1 MKTKKFC
8 KKQTIFK
15 ALSSAAATAVT
26 LTALP
31 GCTALAKD
39 VDIVIDGEELNLDVA
54 PQIIDGRVMVPIRG
68 VLENLGALVKWD
80 DETQTVSA
88 RKSSKTVS
96 LEIGSNDVTLDK
108 GETNDDGSSKTE
120 TIQTDVAA
128 QLVSDRTL
136 VPLRVISEAM
146 GYSVDWNN
154 ETYTV
159 SITTDSDEDET
170 WKDSKVSVDISSLSV
185 DGDGA
190 TVNGNTLTI
199 SKGGV
204 YALSGKNSD
213 ANIVISTDEKV
224 KLKLNGVD
232 ITSSS
237 APVIYV
243 ENADKV
249 YIDLEDGT
257 DNSLVSSATDTAA
270 IRSKDN
276 LKIKGGGTL
285 NITSADKGINC
296 SDNLKIESGSINID
310 AKADGI
316 NVNDTFEM
324 TDGNLK
330 ITSVGD
336 GIDSSSIVNIS
347 GGTIDITTNGTP
359 TETSQTEQ
367 SSDEQSR
374 PKMPFDESSSVEF
387 ETSSKGIKADWMIK
401 LSGGK
406 INVNSADHAIHC
418 TSDIEIDGASLTLAS
433 QYKKGISAHGSITI
447 DGTDTSIDVTKS
459 TEGIEGKTKLTINN
473 GNIKVDSTDDGLNAG
488 TSVEMQPPQ
497 GGFGGERGQKG
508 EQQPSQDGQQPP
520 QDGQQP
526 PQDGQQPPQDGQQQP
541 QDGQQPPQDEQ
552 QQPQDGQQPPQDGQQ
567 PPQDG
572 QQPPQDRQQPPQSGF
587 GGQSNKDVIIINGGN
602 IEVTGRDDAIDAN
615 GNLVINGGTIKLAN
629 PTGTVTGPFAAL
641 DADGSITIADNTTL
655 IAAVSG
661 AQADSLGIIQNS
673 IIGYAESGLAA
684 GTEITLK
691 DADGD
696 TIISYAPQEK
706 FSAVYITSPNI
717 EIGKN
722 YTLEIGDAKYDITTD
737 GQTST
742 VGTPTNNNG
751 NFGGKGFGGNFGGR
765 GQRKTDAIGSQ
776 PTDNFNNSN
785 SPNSAESR

>member
-1 MKTKKFC
+1 MKTKKLC

-15 ALSSAAATAVT
+15 ALSSAAATAVA

-39 VDIVIDGEELNLDVA
+39 VNIVIDGEELNLGVA

-108 GETNDDGSSKTE
+108 GETNDDGSAKTE

-146 GYSVDWNN
+146 GYSVDWND

-159 SITTDSDEDET
+159 SITTDNDEDES
-170 WKDSKVSVDISSLSV
+170 WKDNKVSVDMSTLSIS
-185 DGDGA
+185 GDGA
-190 TVNGNTLTI
+190 SVSDNTLTI

-204 YALSGKNSD
+204 YTLSGKNSD
-213 ANIVISTDEKV
+213 ASIVISTDDKV
-224 KLKLNGVD
+224 KLKLNGVN
-232 ITSSS
+232 ITSSD

-243 ENADKV
+243 ENADKL
-249 YIDLEDGT
+249 YIDTEDGT
-257 DNSLVSSATDTAA
+257 DNSLVSTAADTAA

-285 NITSADKGINC
+285 NITSADNGIKC
-296 SDNLKIESGSINID
+296 SDNLKIEGGKINID

-330 ITSVGD
+330 ITAVGD
-336 GIDSSSIVNIS
+336 GIDSSSIANIS

-367 SSDEQSR
+367 SSDEQNR
-374 PKMPFDESSSVEF
+374 PKTPFGESSSVEF
-387 ETSSKGIKADWMIK
+387 ETSSKGIKADWMFK

-418 TSDIEIDGASLTLAS
+418 TSDIEIDGANLTLAS

-447 DGTDTSIDVTKS
+447 DGADTSIDVTKS

-473 GNIKVDSTDDGLNAG
+473 GNIKINSTDDGLNAG
-488 TSVEMQPPQ
+488 TSTEMQPPQ
-497 GGFGGERGQKG
+497 GGFGGERGQK
-508 EQQPSQDGQQPP
+508 DRRQPP

-526 PQDGQQPPQDGQQQP
+526 PQDGFSGQN
-541 QDGQQPPQDEQ
+541 
-552 QQPQDGQQPPQDGQQ
+552 
-567 PPQDG
+567 
-572 QQPPQDRQQPPQSGF
+572 
-587 GGQSNKDVIIINGGN
+587 NKDVIIINGGN
-602 IEVTGRDDAIDAN
+602 IEVTGRDDAIDVN

-629 PTGTVTGPFAAL
+629 PAGTVTGPFAAL
-641 DADGSITIADNTTL
+641 DADGNITIADGATL

-661 AQADSLGIIQNS
+661 AQANSLGITQNS
-673 IIGYAESGLAA
+673 IIGYAEYELAA
-684 GTEITLK
+684 GTTVSLK
-691 DADGD
+691 DDNGD
-696 TIISYAPQEK
+696 TIIIYAPQEK
-706 FSAVYITSPNI
+706 FSAVYITSPSI

-722 YTLEIGDAKYDITTD
+722 YTLEIGYTRYDITAD
-737 GQTST
+737 GQSST

-751 NFGGKGFGGNFGGR
+751 NFGEKGFGGGFGGR

-776 PTDNFNNSN
+776 TTDNSNNSN

>member
-1 MKTKKFC
+1 MKTKKIS

-15 ALSSAAATAVT
+15 ALSSVAATAVA

-39 VDIVIDGEELNLDVA
+39 VNIVIDGEELNLDVA

-108 GETNDDGSSKTE
+108 GETNDDGSAKTE

-146 GYSVDWNN
+146 GYSVDWND

-159 SITTDSDEDET
+159 SITTDNDEDES
-170 WKDSKVSVDISSLSV
+170 WKDNKVSVDMSTLSV
-185 DGDGA
+185 SGDGA
-190 TVNGNTLTI
+190 SVSDNTLTI

-204 YALSGKNSD
+204 YTLSGKNSD
-213 ANIVISTDEKV
+213 AGIVISTDDKV
-224 KLKLNGVD
+224 KLKLNGVN
-232 ITSSS
+232 ITSSG

-243 ENADKV
+243 ENADKL
-249 YIDLEDGT
+249 YIDTEDGT
-257 DNSLVSSATDTAA
+257 DNSLVSNAADTAA

-285 NITSADKGINC
+285 NITSADNGIKC
-296 SDNLKIESGSINID
+296 SDNLKIEGGKINID

-330 ITSVGD
+330 ITAVGD
-336 GIDSSSIVNIS
+336 GIDSSSIANIS

-359 TETSQTEQ
+359 TETLQTEQ
-367 SSDEQSR
+367 RSDEQNR
-374 PKMPFDESSSVEF
+374 PKTPFGESSSVEF

-418 TSDIEIDGASLTLAS
+418 TSDIETDGANLTLAS
-433 QYKKGISAHGSITI
+433 QYKKGISAHGRITI

-473 GNIKVDSTDDGLNAG
+473 GNIKINSTDDGLNAG
-488 TSVEMQPPQ
+488 TSTEMQPPQ
-497 GGFGGERGQKG
+497 GGFGGERGQKDRRQPQDG
-508 EQQPSQDGQQPP
+508 QQPPQDEQQPPQDGQQPP

-526 PQDGQQPPQDGQQQP
+526 PQDGQQPPQDGQQL
-541 QDGQQPPQDEQ
+541 
-552 QQPQDGQQPPQDGQQ
+552 PQDGQQPPQDGFS
-567 PPQDG
+567 G
-572 QQPPQDRQQPPQSGF
+572 QN
-587 GGQSNKDVIIINGGN
+587 NKDVVIINGGN
-602 IEVTGRDDAIDAN
+602 IEVTGRDDAIDVN

-629 PTGTVTGPFAAL
+629 PAGTVTGPFAAL
-641 DADGSITIADNTTL
+641 DADGNITIADGATL

-661 AQADSLGIIQNS
+661 AKANSLGITQNS
-673 IIGYAESGLAA
+673 IIGYAESELAA
-684 GTEITLK
+684 GTTVSLK
-691 DADGD
+691 DDNGD
-696 TIISYAPQEK
+696 TIIIYAPQEK
-706 FSAVYITSPNI
+706 FSAVYITSPSI

-722 YTLEIGDAKYDITTD
+722 YTLEIGDTRYDITAD
-737 GQTST
+737 GQIST

-751 NFGGKGFGGNFGGR
+751 NFGGKGFGGGFGGR

-776 PTDNFNNSN
+776 TTDNSNNSN

>member
-1 MKTKKFC
+1 MKTKKLS

-15 ALSSAAATAVT
+15 ALSSAAATAVA

-39 VDIVIDGEELNLDVA
+39 VNIVIDGEKLNLDVA

-108 GETNDDGSSKTE
+108 GETNDDGSAKTE

-136 VPLRVISEAM
+136 VPLRVISETM
-146 GYSVDWNN
+146 GYSVDWND

-159 SITTDSDEDET
+159 SITTDNDDDES
-170 WKDSKVSVDISSLSV
+170 WKDNKVSVDMSTLSV
-185 DGDGA
+185 SGDGA
-190 TVNGNTLTI
+190 SVSDNTLTI

-204 YALSGKNSD
+204 YTLSGKNSD
-213 ANIVISTDEKV
+213 ASIVISTDDNV
-224 KLKLNGVD
+224 KLKLNGVN
-232 ITSSS
+232 ITSSG

-243 ENADKV
+243 ENADKL
-249 YIDLEDGT
+249 YIDTEDGT
-257 DNSLVSSATDTAA
+257 DNSLVSTAADTAA

-285 NITSADKGINC
+285 NITSVDNGIKC
-296 SDNLKIESGSINID
+296 SDNLKIEGGNINID

-330 ITSVGD
+330 ITAVGD
-336 GIDSSSIVNIS
+336 GIDSSSIANIS

-367 SSDEQSR
+367 SSDEQNR
-374 PKMPFDESSSVEF
+374 PKTPFGESSSVEF

-418 TSDIEIDGASLTLAS
+418 TSDIEIDGANLTLAS
-433 QYKKGISAHGSITI
+433 QYKKGISAHGRITI

-473 GNIKVDSTDDGLNAG
+473 GNIKINSTDDGLNAG
-488 TSVEMQPPQ
+488 ISTEMQPPQ
-497 GGFGGERGQKG
+497 GGFGGERGQKDRRQPQNG
-508 EQQPSQDGQQPP
+508 QQPPQNGQQPPQDGQQPP

-526 PQDGQQPPQDGQQQP
+526 PQDGQQPPQDGFS
-541 QDGQQPPQDEQ
+541 GQN
-552 QQPQDGQQPPQDGQQ
+552 
-567 PPQDG
+567 
-572 QQPPQDRQQPPQSGF
+572 
-587 GGQSNKDVIIINGGN
+587 NKDVIIINGGN
-602 IEVTGRDDAIDAN
+602 IEVTGRDDAIDVN

-629 PTGTVTGPFAAL
+629 PVGTVTGPFAAL
-641 DADGSITIADNTTL
+641 DADGNITIADGATL

-661 AQADSLGIIQNS
+661 AQANSLGITQNS
-673 IIGYAESGLAA
+673 IIGYAESELAA
-684 GTEITLK
+684 GTTVSLK
-691 DADGD
+691 DDNGD

-706 FSAVYITSPNI
+706 FSAVYITSPSI

-722 YTLEIGDAKYDITTD
+722 YTLEIGDTRYDITAD
-737 GQTST
+737 GQSST

-751 NFGGKGFGGNFGGR
+751 NFGGKGFGGGFGGR

-776 PTDNFNNSN
+776 TTDNSK
-785 SPNSAESR
+785 

>member
-1 MKTKKFC
+1 MKTKKLS

-15 ALSSAAATAVT
+15 ALSSAAATAVA

-39 VDIVIDGEELNLDVA
+39 VNIVIDGEELNLDVA

-108 GETNDDGSSKTE
+108 DETNDDGSAKTE

-146 GYSVDWNN
+146 GYSVDWND

-159 SITTDSDEDET
+159 SITTDNDEDES
-170 WKDSKVSVDISSLSV
+170 WKDNKVSVDMSTLSV
-185 DGDGA
+185 SGDGA
-190 TVNGNTLTI
+190 SVSDNTLTI

-204 YALSGKNSD
+204 YTLSGKNSD
-213 ANIVISTDEKV
+213 ASIVISTDDKV
-224 KLKLNGVD
+224 RLKLNGVN
-232 ITSSS
+232 ITSSG

-243 ENADKV
+243 ENADKL
-249 YIDLEDGT
+249 YIDTEDGT
-257 DNSLVSSATDTAA
+257 DNSLVSTAADTAA

-285 NITSADKGINC
+285 NITSVDNGIKC
-296 SDNLKIESGSINID
+296 SDNLKIEGGNINID

-330 ITSVGD
+330 ITAVGD
-336 GIDSSSIVNIS
+336 GIDSSSIANIS

-367 SSDEQSR
+367 SSDEQNR
-374 PKMPFDESSSVEF
+374 PKTPFGESSSVEF

-418 TSDIEIDGASLTLAS
+418 TSDIETDGANITLAS

-447 DGTDTSIDVTKS
+447 DGADTSINVTKS

-473 GNIKVDSTDDGLNAG
+473 GNIKINSTDDGLNAG
-488 TSVEMQPPQ
+488 TSTEMQPPQ
-497 GGFGGERGQKG
+497 GGFGGERGQKDRRQPQNG
-508 EQQPSQDGQQPP
+508 QQPPQDEQQPP

-526 PQDGQQPPQDGQQQP
+526 PQDGFSGQN
-541 QDGQQPPQDEQ
+541 
-552 QQPQDGQQPPQDGQQ
+552 
-567 PPQDG
+567 
-572 QQPPQDRQQPPQSGF
+572 
-587 GGQSNKDVIIINGGN
+587 NKDVIIINGGN
-602 IEVTGRDDAIDAN
+602 IEVTGRDDAIDVN

-629 PTGTVTGPFAAL
+629 PVGTVTGPFAAL
-641 DADGSITIADNTTL
+641 DANGSITIADGATL

-661 AQADSLGIIQNS
+661 AQANSLGITQNS
-673 IIGYAESGLAA
+673 IIGYAESELAA
-684 GTEITLK
+684 GTTVSLK
-691 DADGD
+691 DDNGD

-706 FSAVYITSPNI
+706 FSAVYITSPSI
-717 EIGKN
+717 KIGKN
-722 YTLEIGDAKYDITTD
+722 YTLEIGDTRYDITAD
-737 GQTST
+737 GQSST

-751 NFGGKGFGGNFGGR
+751 NFGGKGFGGGFGGR
-765 GQRKTDAIGSQ
+765 GQKKTDAIGSQ
-776 PTDNFNNSN
+776 TTDNSNNSN

>member
-1 MKTKKFC
+1 MKTKKLS

-15 ALSSAAATAVT
+15 ALSSAAATAVA

-39 VDIVIDGEELNLDVA
+39 VNIVIDGEELNLDVA

-108 GETNDDGSSKTE
+108 GETNDDGSAKTE

-146 GYSVDWNN
+146 GYSVDWND

-159 SITTDSDEDET
+159 SITTDNDEDES
-170 WKDSKVSVDISSLSV
+170 WKDNKVSVDMSTLSV
-185 DGDGA
+185 SGDGA
-190 TVNGNTLTI
+190 SVSDNTLTI

-204 YALSGKNSD
+204 YTLSGKNSD
-213 ANIVISTDEKV
+213 ASIVISTDDKV
-224 KLKLNGVD
+224 KLKLNGVN
-232 ITSSS
+232 ITSSG

-243 ENADKV
+243 ENADKL
-249 YIDLEDGT
+249 YIDTEDGT
-257 DNSLVSSATDTAA
+257 DNSLVSTAADTAA

-285 NITSADKGINC
+285 NITSADNGIKC
-296 SDNLKIESGSINID
+296 SDNLKIEGGNINID
-310 AKADGI
+310 AKSDGI

-330 ITSVGD
+330 ITAVGD
-336 GIDSSSIVNIS
+336 GIDSSSIANIS

-367 SSDEQSR
+367 SSDEQNR
-374 PKMPFDESSSVEF
+374 PKTPFGESSSVEF

-418 TSDIEIDGASLTLAS
+418 TSDIEIDGANLTLAS

-473 GNIKVDSTDDGLNAG
+473 GNIKINSTDDGLNAG
-488 TSVEMQPPQ
+488 TSTEIQPPQ
-497 GGFGGERGQKG
+497 GGFGGERGQKDRRQPQNG
-508 EQQPSQDGQQPP
+508 QQPPQDGQQPP

-526 PQDGQQPPQDGQQQP
+526 PQDGQQPPQDGQQLP
-541 QDGQQPPQDEQ
+541 QDGQH
-552 QQPQDGQQPPQDGQQ
+552 PPQDGFS
-567 PPQDG
+567 G
-572 QQPPQDRQQPPQSGF
+572 QN
-587 GGQSNKDVIIINGGN
+587 NKDVIIINGGN

-629 PTGTVTGPFAAL
+629 PVGTVTGPFAAL
-641 DADGSITIADNTTL
+641 DADGNITIADGATL

-661 AQADSLGIIQNS
+661 AQANSLGITQNS
-673 IIGYAESGLAA
+673 IIGYAESELAA
-684 GTEITLK
+684 ETTVSLK
-691 DADGD
+691 DDNGD
-696 TIISYAPQEK
+696 TIIIYAPQEK
-706 FSAVYITSPNI
+706 FSAVYITSPSI

-722 YTLEIGDAKYDITTD
+722 YTLEIGDTRYDITAD
-737 GQTST
+737 GQIST

-751 NFGGKGFGGNFGGR
+751 NFGGKGFRGGFGGR

-776 PTDNFNNSN
+776 TTDNSNNSN
-785 SPNSAESR
+785 SPNSAETR

>member
-1 MKTKKFC
+1 MKTKKLS

-15 ALSSAAATAVT
+15 ALSSAAATAVA

-39 VDIVIDGEELNLDVA
+39 VNIVIDGEELNLDVA

-108 GETNDDGSSKTE
+108 GETNDDGSAKTE

-146 GYSVDWNN
+146 GYSVDWND

-159 SITTDSDEDET
+159 SITTHNDEDES
-170 WKDSKVSVDISSLSV
+170 WKDNKVSVDMSTLSV
-185 DGDGA
+185 SGDGA
-190 TVNGNTLTI
+190 SVSDNTLTI

-204 YALSGKNSD
+204 YTLSGKNSD
-213 ANIVISTDEKV
+213 ASIVISTDDKV
-224 KLKLNGVD
+224 KLKLNGVN
-232 ITSSS
+232 ITSSG

-243 ENADKV
+243 ENADKL
-249 YIDLEDGT
+249 YIDTEDGT
-257 DNSLVSSATDTAA
+257 DNSLVSNAADTAA

-285 NITSADKGINC
+285 NITSADNGIKC
-296 SDNLKIESGSINID
+296 SDNLKIEGGNINID

-330 ITSVGD
+330 ITAVGD
-336 GIDSSSIVNIS
+336 GIDSSSIANIS

-367 SSDEQSR
+367 SSDEQNR
-374 PKMPFDESSSVEF
+374 PKTPFGESSSVEF

-418 TSDIEIDGASLTLAS
+418 ASDIEIDGANLTLAS

-473 GNIKVDSTDDGLNAG
+473 GNIKINSTDDGLNAG
-488 TSVEMQPPQ
+488 TSTEMQPPQ
-497 GGFGGERGQKG
+497 GGFGGERGQKDRRQPQDG
-508 EQQPSQDGQQPP
+508 QQPPQNGQQPPQDGQQPP

-526 PQDGQQPPQDGQQQP
+526 PQDGQQPPQDGQQ
-541 QDGQQPPQDEQ
+541 
-552 QQPQDGQQPPQDGQQ
+552 PPQDGFS
-567 PPQDG
+567 G
-572 QQPPQDRQQPPQSGF
+572 QN
-587 GGQSNKDVIIINGGN
+587 NKDVIIINGGN

-629 PTGTVTGPFAAL
+629 PAGTVTGPFAAL
-641 DADGSITIADNTTL
+641 DADGSITIADSATL

-661 AQADSLGIIQNS
+661 AQANSLGITQNS
-673 IIGYAESGLAA
+673 IIGYAESELAA
-684 GTEITLK
+684 GTTVSLK
-691 DADGD
+691 DDNGN

-706 FSAVYITSPNI
+706 FSAVYITSPSI

-722 YTLEIGDAKYDITTD
+722 YTLEIGDTRYDITAD
-737 GQTST
+737 GQSST
-742 VGTPTNNNG
+742 VGTPINNNG
-751 NFGGKGFGGNFGGR
+751 NFGGKGFGGGFGGR

-776 PTDNFNNSN
+776 TTDNSNNSN

>member
-1 MKTKKFC
+1 MKTKKLS

-15 ALSSAAATAVT
+15 ALSSAAATAVA

-39 VDIVIDGEELNLDVA
+39 VNIVIDGEGLNLDVA

-88 RKSSKTVS
+88 RKSSKTIS

-108 GETNDDGSSKTE
+108 GETNDDGSAKTE

-146 GYSVDWNN
+146 GYSVDWND

-159 SITTDSDEDET
+159 SITTDNDEDES
-170 WKDSKVSVDISSLSV
+170 WKDNKVSVDMSTLSV
-185 DGDGA
+185 SGDGA
-190 TVNGNTLTI
+190 SVSDNTLTI

-204 YALSGKNSD
+204 YTLSGKNSD
-213 ANIVISTDEKV
+213 ASIVISTDDKV
-224 KLKLNGVD
+224 KLKLNGVN
-232 ITSSS
+232 ITSSG

-243 ENADKV
+243 ENADKL
-249 YIDLEDGT
+249 YIDTEDGT
-257 DNSLVSSATDTAA
+257 DNSLVSTAADTAA

-285 NITSADKGINC
+285 NITSVDNGIKC
-296 SDNLKIESGSINID
+296 SDNLKIEGGNINID

-330 ITSVGD
+330 ITAVGD
-336 GIDSSSIVNIS
+336 GIDSSSIANIS

-367 SSDEQSR
+367 SSDEQNR
-374 PKMPFDESSSVEF
+374 PKTPFVESSSVEF

-418 TSDIEIDGASLTLAS
+418 TSDIETDGANLTLAS

-447 DGTDTSIDVTKS
+447 DGADTSIDVTKS

-473 GNIKVDSTDDGLNAG
+473 GNIKINSTDDGLNAG
-488 TSVEMQPPQ
+488 TSTEMQPPQ
-497 GGFGGERGQKG
+497 GGFGGERGQKDRR
-508 EQQPSQDGQQPP
+508 QPQDGQQPP

-526 PQDGQQPPQDGQQQP
+526 PQDGQQPPQDGQQ
-541 QDGQQPPQDEQ
+541 
-552 QQPQDGQQPPQDGQQ
+552 PPQDGFS
-567 PPQDG
+567 G
-572 QQPPQDRQQPPQSGF
+572 QN
-587 GGQSNKDVIIINGGN
+587 NKDVIIINGGN
-602 IEVTGRDDAIDAN
+602 IEVTGRDDAIEVN

-629 PTGTVTGPFAAL
+629 PVGTVTGPFAAL
-641 DADGSITIADNTTL
+641 DADGNITIADGATL

-661 AQADSLGIIQNS
+661 AQANSLGITQNS
-673 IIGYAESGLAA
+673 IIGYAESELAA
-684 GTEITLK
+684 GTTVSLK
-691 DADGD
+691 DDNGN

-706 FSAVYITSPNI
+706 FSAVYITSSSI

-722 YTLEIGDAKYDITTD
+722 YTLEIGYTRYDITAD
-737 GQTST
+737 SQSST

-751 NFGGKGFGGNFGGR
+751 DFGGKGFGGGFGGR

-776 PTDNFNNSN
+776 TTDNSNNSN

>member
-1 MKTKKFC
+1 MKTKKLS

-15 ALSSAAATAVT
+15 ALSSAAATAVA
-26 LTALP
+26 LTTLP

-39 VDIVIDGEELNLDVA
+39 VNIVIDGEELNLDVA

-108 GETNDDGSSKTE
+108 GETNDDGSAKTE

-146 GYSVDWNN
+146 GYSVDWND

-159 SITTDSDEDET
+159 SITTDNDEDER
-170 WKDSKVSVDISSLSV
+170 WKDNKVSIDMSTLSV
-185 DGDGA
+185 SDDGA
-190 TVNGNTLTI
+190 SVSDNTLTI

-204 YALSGKNSD
+204 YTLSGKNSD
-213 ANIVISTDEKV
+213 ASIVISTDDKV
-224 KLKLNGVD
+224 KLKLNGVN
-232 ITSSS
+232 ITSSG

-243 ENADKV
+243 ENADKL
-249 YIDLEDGT
+249 YIDTEDGT
-257 DNSLVSSATDTAA
+257 DNSLVSTAADTAA

-285 NITSADKGINC
+285 NITSADNGIKC
-296 SDNLKIESGSINID
+296 SDNLKIEGGNINID

-330 ITSVGD
+330 ITAVGD
-336 GIDSSSIVNIS
+336 GIDSSSIANIS

-367 SSDEQSR
+367 SSDEQNR
-374 PKMPFDESSSVEF
+374 PKTPFGESSSVEF

-418 TSDIEIDGASLTLAS
+418 TSDIETDGANLTLAS

-447 DGTDTSIDVTKS
+447 DGAGTSIDVTKS

-473 GNIKVDSTDDGLNAG
+473 GNIKINSTDDGLNAG
-488 TSVEMQPPQ
+488 TSTEMQPPQ
-497 GGFGGERGQKG
+497 VGFGGERGQKDR
-508 EQQPSQDGQQPP
+508 QQPQDGQQPPQNGQQPP

-526 PQDGQQPPQDGQQQP
+526 PQDGFSGQN
-541 QDGQQPPQDEQ
+541 
-552 QQPQDGQQPPQDGQQ
+552 
-567 PPQDG
+567 
-572 QQPPQDRQQPPQSGF
+572 
-587 GGQSNKDVIIINGGN
+587 NKDVIIINGGN

-629 PTGTVTGPFAAL
+629 PAGTVTGPFAAL
-641 DADGSITIADNTTL
+641 DADGNITIADGATL

-661 AQADSLGIIQNS
+661 AQANSLGITQNS
-673 IIGYAESGLAA
+673 IIGYAESELAA
-684 GTEITLK
+684 GTTVSLK
-691 DADGD
+691 DDNGD
-696 TIISYAPQEK
+696 TIIIYAPQEK
-706 FSAVYITSPNI
+706 FSAVYITSPSI

-722 YTLEIGDAKYDITTD
+722 YTLEIGDTRYDITAD
-737 GQTST
+737 GQSST

-751 NFGGKGFGGNFGGR
+751 NFGGKGFRGGFGGR

-776 PTDNFNNSN
+776 TTDNSNNSN

>member
-1 MKTKKFC
+1 MKTKKLS

-15 ALSSAAATAVT
+15 ALSSAAATAVA

-39 VDIVIDGEELNLDVA
+39 VNIVIDGEELNLDVA

-108 GETNDDGSSKTE
+108 GETNDDGSAKTE

-146 GYSVDWNN
+146 GYSVDWND

-159 SITTDSDEDET
+159 SITTDNDEDES
-170 WKDSKVSVDISSLSV
+170 WKDNKVSVDMSTLSV
-185 DGDGA
+185 SGDGA
-190 TVNGNTLTI
+190 SVSDNTLTI

-204 YALSGKNSD
+204 YTLSGKNSD
-213 ANIVISTDEKV
+213 ASIVISTDDKV
-224 KLKLNGVD
+224 KLKLNGVN
-232 ITSSS
+232 ITSSG

-243 ENADKV
+243 ENADKL
-249 YIDLEDGT
+249 YIDTEDGT
-257 DNSLVSSATDTAA
+257 DNSLVSTAAGTAA

-285 NITSADKGINC
+285 NITSADNGIKC
-296 SDNLKIESGSINID
+296 SDNLKIEGGNINID

-330 ITSVGD
+330 ITAVGD
-336 GIDSSSIVNIS
+336 GIDSSSIANIS

-367 SSDEQSR
+367 SSDKQNR
-374 PKMPFDESSSVEF
+374 PKTPFGESSSVEF

-418 TSDIEIDGASLTLAS
+418 TSDIEIDGANLTLAS

-447 DGTDTSIDVTKS
+447 DGAGTSIDVTKS

-473 GNIKVDSTDDGLNAG
+473 GNIKINSTDDGLNAG
-488 TSVEMQPPQ
+488 TSTEMQPPQ
-497 GGFGGERGQKG
+497 GGFGGERGQKDRR
-508 EQQPSQDGQQPP
+508 QP

-526 PQDGQQPPQDGQQQP
+526 PQDGQQPPQDEQQPP
-541 QDGQQPPQDEQ
+541 QDGQQPPQDGQ
-552 QQPQDGQQPPQDGQQ
+552 QLPQDGQQPPQDGQQ

-572 QQPPQDRQQPPQSGF
+572 QQPPQNGQQPPQDGFSG
-587 GGQSNKDVIIINGGN
+587 QNNKDVIIINGGN
-602 IEVTGRDDAIDAN
+602 IEVTGRDDAIDVN

-629 PTGTVTGPFAAL
+629 PVGTVTGPFAAL
-641 DADGSITIADNTTL
+641 DADGSITIADGATL

-661 AQADSLGIIQNS
+661 AQANSLGITQNS
-673 IIGYAESGLAA
+673 IIGYAESELAA
-684 GTEITLK
+684 GTTVSLK
-691 DADGD
+691 DDND
-696 TIISYAPQEK
+696 NTIISYAPQEK
-706 FSAVYITSPNI
+706 FSAVYITSPSI

-722 YTLEIGDAKYDITTD
+722 YTLEIGDTRYDITAD
-737 GQTST
+737 VQNST

-751 NFGGKGFGGNFGGR
+751 DFGGKGFGGGFGGR

-776 PTDNFNNSN
+776 TTDNSNNSN

>member
-1 MKTKKFC
+1 MKTKKLS

-15 ALSSAAATAVT
+15 ALSSAAATAVA

-31 GCTALAKD
+31 GCTAVAKD
-39 VDIVIDGEELNLDVA
+39 VNIVIDGEELNLDVA

-88 RKSSKTVS
+88 RKNSKTVS

-108 GETNDDGSSKTE
+108 SETNDDGSAKTE

-146 GYSVDWNN
+146 GYSVDWND
-154 ETYTV
+154 ETYAV
-159 SITTDSDEDET
+159 SITTDNDEDES
-170 WKDSKVSVDISSLSV
+170 WKDNKVSVDMSTLSV
-185 DGDGA
+185 SGDGA
-190 TVNGNTLTI
+190 SVSDNTLTI

-204 YALSGKNSD
+204 YTLSGKNSD
-213 ANIVISTDEKV
+213 ASIVISTDDKV

-232 ITSSS
+232 ITSSGAS
-237 APVIYV
+237 VIYV
-243 ENADKV
+243 ENADKL
-249 YIDLEDGT
+249 YIDTEGGT
-257 DNSLVSSATDTAA
+257 DNSLVSTAADTAA

-285 NITSADKGINC
+285 NITSADNGIKC
-296 SDNLKIESGSINID
+296 SDNLKIEGGNINID
-310 AKADGI
+310 AKSDGI

-330 ITSVGD
+330 ITAVGD
-336 GIDSSSIVNIS
+336 GIDSSSIANIS

-367 SSDEQSR
+367 SSDEQNR
-374 PKMPFDESSSVEF
+374 PKTPFGESSSVEF

-418 TSDIEIDGASLTLAS
+418 TSDIETDGANLTLAS

-447 DGTDTSIDVTKS
+447 DGADTSIDVTKS

-473 GNIKVDSTDDGLNAG
+473 GNIKINSTDDGLNAG
-488 TSVEMQPPQ
+488 TSTEMQPPQ
-497 GGFGGERGQKG
+497 GGFGDERGQK
-508 EQQPSQDGQQPP
+508 DRR
-520 QDGQQP
+520 
-526 PQDGQQPPQDGQQQP
+526 
-541 QDGQQPPQDEQ
+541 
-552 QQPQDGQQPPQDGQQ
+552 QPQDGQQPPQDGFS
-567 PPQDG
+567 G
-572 QQPPQDRQQPPQSGF
+572 QN
-587 GGQSNKDVIIINGGN
+587 NKDVIIINGGN
-602 IEVTGRDDAIDAN
+602 IEVTGRDDAIDVN

-629 PTGTVTGPFAAL
+629 PVGTVTGPFAAL
-641 DADGSITIADNTTL
+641 DADGNITIADGATL

-661 AQADSLGIIQNS
+661 AQANSLGITQNS
-673 IIGYAESGLAA
+673 IIGYAESELAA
-684 GTEITLK
+684 ETTVSLK
-691 DADGD
+691 DDNGN
-696 TIISYAPQEK
+696 TIIIYAPQEK
-706 FSAVYITSPNI
+706 FSAVYITSPSI

-722 YTLEIGDAKYDITTD
+722 YTLEIGDTRYDITAD
-737 GQTST
+737 GQIST

-751 NFGGKGFGGNFGGR
+751 NFGGKGFGGGFGGR

-776 PTDNFNNSN
+776 TTDNSNNSN

>member
-1 MKTKKFC
+1 MKTKKLS

-15 ALSSAAATAVT
+15 ALSSAAATAVA

-39 VDIVIDGEELNLDVA
+39 VNIVIDGEKLNLDVA
-54 PQIIDGRVMVPIRG
+54 PQIIDGRVMIPIRG

-108 GETNDDGSSKTE
+108 GETNDDGSAKTE

-146 GYSVDWNN
+146 GYSVDWND

-159 SITTDSDEDET
+159 SITTDNDEDES
-170 WKDSKVSVDISSLSV
+170 WKDNKVSVDMSTLSV
-185 DGDGA
+185 SGDGA
-190 TVNGNTLTI
+190 SVSDNTLTI

-204 YALSGKNSD
+204 YTLSGKNSD
-213 ANIVISTDEKV
+213 ASIVISTDDKV
-224 KLKLNGVD
+224 KLKLNGVN
-232 ITSSS
+232 ITSSG

-243 ENADKV
+243 ENADKL
-249 YIDLEDGT
+249 YIDTEDGT
-257 DNSLVSSATDTAA
+257 YNSLVSNAADTAA

-285 NITSADKGINC
+285 NITSADNGIKC
-296 SDNLKIESGSINID
+296 SDNLKIEGGNINID

-330 ITSVGD
+330 ITAVGD
-336 GIDSSSIVNIS
+336 GIDSSSIANIS

-367 SSDEQSR
+367 SSDEQNR
-374 PKMPFDESSSVEF
+374 PKTPFGESSSVEF

-418 TSDIEIDGASLTLAS
+418 TSDIETDGANLTLAS

-447 DGTDTSIDVTKS
+447 DGADTSIDVTKS

-473 GNIKVDSTDDGLNAG
+473 GNIKINSTDDGLNAG
-488 TSVEMQPPQ
+488 TSTEMQPPQ
-497 GGFGGERGQKG
+497 GGFGGERGQKDRRQPQNG
-508 EQQPSQDGQQPP
+508 QQPPQDEQQPPQDGQQPP

-526 PQDGQQPPQDGQQQP
+526 PQDGQQPPQDGQQPP
-541 QDGQQPPQDEQ
+541 QDGQQL
-552 QQPQDGQQPPQDGQQ
+552 PQDGQQPPQDGFS
-567 PPQDG
+567 G
-572 QQPPQDRQQPPQSGF
+572 QN
-587 GGQSNKDVIIINGGN
+587 NKDVIIINGGN
-602 IEVTGRDDAIDAN
+602 IEVTGRDDAIDVN

-629 PTGTVTGPFAAL
+629 PVGTVTGPFAAL
-641 DADGSITIADNTTL
+641 DADGNITIADGATL

-661 AQADSLGIIQNS
+661 AQANSLGITQNS
-673 IIGYAESGLAA
+673 IIGYAEYELAA
-684 GTEITLK
+684 GTTVSLK
-691 DADGD
+691 DDNGN

-706 FSAVYITSPNI
+706 FSAVYITSPSI

-722 YTLEIGDAKYDITTD
+722 YTLEIGDTRYDITAD
-737 GQTST
+737 GQIST

-751 NFGGKGFGGNFGGR
+751 NFGGKGFGGGFGGR
-765 GQRKTDAIGSQ
+765 GQRKTDAIDSQ
-776 PTDNFNNSN
+776 TTDNSNNSN

>member
-1 MKTKKFC
+1 MN
-8 KKQTIFK
+8 
-15 ALSSAAATAVT
+15 
-26 LTALP
+26 
-31 GCTALAKD
+31 
-39 VDIVIDGEELNLDVA
+39 IVIDGEELNLDVA

-108 GETNDDGSSKTE
+108 GETNDDGSAKTE

-146 GYSVDWNN
+146 GYSVDWND

-159 SITTDSDEDET
+159 SITTDNNEDES
-170 WKDSKVSVDISSLSV
+170 WKDNKVSVDMSTLSV
-185 DGDGA
+185 SGDGA
-190 TVNGNTLTI
+190 SVSDNTLTI

-204 YALSGKNSD
+204 YTLSGKNSD
-213 ANIVISTDEKV
+213 ASIVISTDDKV
-224 KLKLNGVD
+224 KLKLNGVN
-232 ITSSS
+232 ITSSG

-243 ENADKV
+243 ENADKL
-249 YIDLEDGT
+249 YIDTEDGT
-257 DNSLVSSATDTAA
+257 DNSLVSTAADTAA

-285 NITSADKGINC
+285 NITSADNGIKC
-296 SDNLKIESGSINID
+296 SDNLKIEGGNINID

-330 ITSVGD
+330 ITAVGD
-336 GIDSSSIVNIS
+336 GIDSSSIANIS

-367 SSDEQSR
+367 SSDEQNR
-374 PKMPFDESSSVEF
+374 PKTPFGESSSVEF

-418 TSDIEIDGASLTLAS
+418 TSDIETDGANLTLAS
-433 QYKKGISAHGSITI
+433 QYKKGISAHGRITI

-473 GNIKVDSTDDGLNAG
+473 GNIKINSTDDGLNAG
-488 TSVEMQPPQ
+488 TSTEMQPPQ
-497 GGFGGERGQKG
+497 GGFGGERGQK
-508 EQQPSQDGQQPP
+508 DRR
-520 QDGQQP
+520 
-526 PQDGQQPPQDGQQQP
+526 
-541 QDGQQPPQDEQ
+541 
-552 QQPQDGQQPPQDGQQ
+552 QPQDGQQPPQDGQQ

-572 QQPPQDRQQPPQSGF
+572 QQPPQDGFSG
-587 GGQSNKDVIIINGGN
+587 QNNKDVIIINGGN

-629 PTGTVTGPFAAL
+629 PVGTVTGPFAAL
-641 DADGSITIADNTTL
+641 DADGNITIADGATL

-661 AQADSLGIIQNS
+661 AQANSLGITQNS
-673 IIGYAESGLAA
+673 IIGYAESELAA
-684 GTEITLK
+684 ETTVSLK
-691 DADGD
+691 DDNGN
-696 TIISYAPQEK
+696 TIIIYAPQEK
-706 FSAVYITSPNI
+706 FSAVYITSPSI

-722 YTLEIGDAKYDITTD
+722 YTLEIGDTRYDITAD
-737 GQTST
+737 GQIST

-751 NFGGKGFGGNFGGR
+751 NFGGKGFGGGFGGR

-776 PTDNFNNSN
+776 TTDNSNNSN